1 MRTSW
6 ARLAIGVAVAGGLTV
21 ATAGIASAHNLG
33 MSGAAV
39 CLDGGGWQATATLT
53 LDDNPGNP
61 PPVTG
66 TVTASYPSG
75 RAAQS
80 FAVQATESAT
90 FGQGTVVPVDIPSVT
105 FTVTGTFGDGYAFT
119 SDVVVTQPVDCEPT
133 TTSST
138 TTSTTT
144 APPTTEP
151 RTATTVAPTTSA
163 TTSPTTSTTT
173 PTTTTVPE
181 ILSITAI
188 TPVCM
193 RDVPYVRVV
202 FGDQPQY
209 DGRTATITFL
219 DVRGIEVARHTAP
232 FAANASVTFIYPG
245 AGVDAGGRATDWPGW
260 VFDGDDWV
268 PDPTDRHLRDGLTV
282 RVEVN
287 PTAVGQVAYPP
298 ATSGCAN
305 PPASDDGALRP
316 PDRARLRSCGW
327 PPASSPWVGSSCSA
341 PRR

>member
-75 RAAQS
+75 RAAQP

-138 TTSTTT
+138 TTSTYVHDNGTT
-144 APPTTEP
+144 
-151 RTATTVAPTTSA
+151 
-163 TTSPTTSTTT
+163 
-173 PTTTTVPE
+173 
-181 ILSITAI
+181 
-188 TPVCM
+188 
-193 RDVPYVRVV
+193 
-202 FGDQPQY
+202 
-209 DGRTATITFL
+209 
-219 DVRGIEVARHTAP
+219 
-232 FAANASVTFIYPG
+232 
-245 AGVDAGGRATDWPGW
+245 
-260 VFDGDDWV
+260 
-268 PDPTDRHLRDGLTV
+268 
-282 RVEVN
+282 
-287 PTAVGQVAYPP
+287 
-298 ATSGCAN
+298 
-305 PPASDDGALRP
+305 DDGAADGDHRGPDDVGHDLADHLDHDPDHDDGPRDPQHHRDHARLHPRRAVRPRGVRRSAPVRRPHGHDHVPRRPGDRGRP
-316 PDRARLRSCGW
+316 PHRAVRGERLRHVHLPG
-327 PPASSPWVGSSCSA
+327 
-341 PRR
+341 RRRRRRRSGDRLAGLGVRR